1 MAPNNLRTIRL
12 GRDLALWG
20 LAAKAGVSATT
31 LSAVERWGYAP
42 SPEVRRRI
50 AEALGVHVESIWPV
64 SDSHETDREIHD
76 SDG

>member
-1 MAPNNLRTIRL
+1 MAPNNLRIIRL

-50 AEALGVHVESIWPV
+50 AEALGVEVGAIWPPMTPGK
-64 SDSHETDREIHD
+64 TDREIH
-76 SDG
+76 SSQG